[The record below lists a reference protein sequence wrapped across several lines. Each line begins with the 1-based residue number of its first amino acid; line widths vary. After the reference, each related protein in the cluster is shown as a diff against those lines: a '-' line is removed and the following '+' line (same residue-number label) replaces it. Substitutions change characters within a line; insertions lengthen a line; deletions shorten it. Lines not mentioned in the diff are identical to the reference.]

1 MRHPGVRA
9 VAAALVALSLL
20 AGCSRTPI
28 GDPYEVPLDD
38 LRTGMGGRDG
48 DAVILWIEPG
58 ERFSLTTF
66 GSSGCPTAPTG
77 MRVDDDVLR
86 ISTVLTGQTGG
97 AACSADLSPTSYA
110 LDVPD
115 GLRDRDAID
124 VVVELPEGD
133 EALRLAP

>member
-1 MRHPGVRA
+1 MRRRGVRVGA
-9 VAAALVALSLL
+9 VILVALTLL

-28 GDPYEVPLDD
+28 GDPYEVSLDD

-48 DAVILWIEPG
+48 DAVVLWIEPG
-58 ERFSLTTF
+58 ERFSFTTF

-77 MRVDDDVLR
+77 MRVDGDVLR

-115 GLRDRDAID
+115 GLRDRDRLD

-133 EALRLAP
+133 EALRLEP